1 VPGILLILDNPTLRG
16 EWFRVLS
23 SKHRVYTL
31 DRFDQQKIQLREKD
45 FSLLVLDAQFIDA
58 DIATLEHIK
67 DLHEKTVIAGC
78 QWPEEKQVAA
88 LVTGASGYFES
99 DIPEAALLKA
109 VECVI
114 EGDIWIK
121 RQLIPKV
128 LDTLVSAKNR
138 KKIEQQERSIDRDEI
153 LGTLSKREADVAK
166 MISLGESNKNIADKL
181 FISERTVKAHL
192 TSIFKKLNIP
202 DRLHLAVL
210 LKEIT

>member
-1 VPGILLILDNPTLRG
+1 MDDWV
-16 EWFRVLS
+16 RVLS
-23 SKHRVYTL
+23 NKHRVQTL
-31 DRFDQQKIQLREKD
+31 DRFDQRLIQTREKD
-45 FSLLVLDAQFIDA
+45 FSLLVLDAKFIDA

-99 DIPEAALLKA
+99 DISEAALLKA

-114 EGDIWIK
+114 NGDIWIK

-138 KKIEQQERSIDRDEI
+138 KKIEQQERSMNRDEI
-153 LGTLSKREADVAK
+153 LRALSKREGDVAK

>member
-1 VPGILLILDNPTLRG
+1 MARG
-16 EWFRVLS
+16 
-23 SKHRVYTL
+23 
-31 DRFDQQKIQLREKD
+31 
-45 FSLLVLDAQFIDA
+45 
-58 DIATLEHIK
+58 
-67 DLHEKTVIAGC
+67 
-78 QWPEEKQVAA
+78 KQVAA

-99 DIPEAALLKA
+99 DISEAALLKA

-114 EGDIWIK
+114 NGDIWIK

-138 KKIEQQERSIDRDEI
+138 KKIEQQERSMNRDEI
-153 LGTLSKREADVAK
+153 LRALSKREGDVAK